1 MLCGIK
7 LQRTETGKIPFFLVE
22 KQKMKLCV
30 VKNYKQIDGLSGDAF
45 LQQIKAFTTNVYLL
59 A

>member
-30 VKNYKQIDGLSGDAF
+30 VKNYKRIDGLSVDAF
-45 LQQIKAFTTNVYLL
+45 LQQIKA
-59 A
+59 